1 MSRGDSRGGEPRERT
16 EAEREAARL
25 ERERRRA
32 ERTGEYPAAV
42 EPERP
47 ADEPVFGP
55 ATPGTDPARDPA
67 DPATPPI
74 DVASS
79 ATDPATTVADPAAT
93 VAGLPVDQP
102 AVAFGPAN
110 TGELPSGV
118 NTAGTRPAGVRVGS
132 IPVVPR
138 RRRRPRYLRRA
149 CLLLPLIVLLLAGYL
164 AYRVFQPLAG
174 SGSATTIRLVI
185 PKGATVS
192 DIAELLEREGVID
205 SATFFEWRARLSSHR
220 SDLKAGAFFLREGMS
235 YSAAIAA
242 LTSNPIAPASLKVML
257 PEGLAIREA
266 APLVYRAGVH
276 GSYRRAAGIPERRA
290 PLLTRLGA
298 PRAIRTLEGLVFPA
312 SYELPKGGTAAQL
325 VDLQLKAFSREF
337 NPTRAQTRRSCRG
350 QRLSP
355 YEVVIVASM
364 VEREAQL
371 ARERPLIAA
380 VVCNRLRSGTPLGID
395 ATIRYAVRNWSRPLT
410 RSQLAIS
417 SPYNT
422 RLHKGL
428 PPTPIGAPGAPALK
442 AALKPARTD
451 YRFYVVKPCGNGA
464 HAFSATEAQ
473 FQRDVD
479 AYNKKRAQLGGKDPS
494 TCK

>member
-32 ERTGEYPAAV
+32 ERTGEHPAAV
-42 EPERP
+42 EPELL
-47 ADEPVFGP
+47 A
-55 ATPGTDPARDPA
+55 
-67 DPATPPI
+67 
-74 DVASS
+74 
-79 ATDPATTVADPAAT
+79 
-93 VAGLPVDQP
+93 DQP
-102 AVAFGPAN
+102 TAAFGPAN

-118 NTAGTRPAGVRVGS
+118 KTAGARPAGVRVGA

-149 CLLLPLIVLLLAGYL
+149 CLLLPLIVLLVAGYL
-164 AYRVFQPLAG
+164 AYRVFQPFAG
-174 SGSATTIRLVI
+174 SSSATTIRLVI

-192 DIAELLEREGVID
+192 DIAKLLEREGVID
-205 SATFFEWRARLSSHR
+205 SATFFQWRARLSSHR
-220 SDLKAGAFFLREGMS
+220 SDLKAGAFFLHKDMS
-235 YSAAIAA
+235 YSAAISA
-242 LTSNPIAPASLKVML
+242 LTSNPIAPASLKVTL

-276 GSYRRAAGIPERRA
+276 GSYRRAAGRPAHRS
-290 PLLTRLGA
+290 PLLTKLGA
-298 PRAIRTLEGLVFPA
+298 PRAIRTLEGVVFPS
-312 SYELPKGGTAAQL
+312 SYELPKGGTAQQL
-325 VDLQLKAFSREF
+325 VDLQLKAFTRAFS
-337 NPTRAQTRRSCRG
+337 PTRAQARASCPG

-371 ARERPLIAA
+371 ARERPLIAG
-380 VVCNRLRSGTPLGID
+380 VICNRLRSGTPLGID

-410 RSQLAIS
+410 KSQLAIA

-428 PPTPIGAPGAPALK
+428 PPTPIGAPGASALN
-442 AALKPARTD
+442 AALHPARTP

-464 HAFSATEAQ
+464 HSFSATEAQ

-479 AYNKKRAQLGGKDPS
+479 GYNKKREQLGGKDPS